1 MRKDY
6 HMHPMVIQA
15 PERFD
20 EFVQSA
26 LRKNIGEICIT
37 DHMPLSLSDAPDRIP
52 SGSVGEYCARVRELA
67 KRYEGTIK
75 IRCGIEID
83 YHPSVTE
90 EIERVLDEGD
100 FDFVLGSSHMHIFLK
115 EFEKY
120 TFNDF
125 AKISLENSLRAAETG
140 WFSAIAHLDM
150 YRWAF
155 ERPERFPLRDDGY
168 SVERYSDLISELLD
182 RMSSRGIF
190 LEINSHLA
198 EGKHD
203 LSFTYPDASIVEQA
217 IEKQVRFSYGSDA
230 HSFDAVGALLDEL
243 EADPIYGRALA
254 LWASEE

>member
-6 HMHPMVIQA
+6 HLHPMVLQC

-20 EFVQSA
+20 DFVQSA
-26 LRKNIGEICIT
+26 LRQEIGEICVT
-37 DHMPLSLSDAPDRIP
+37 DHMPLSLSKAPDRIP
-52 SGSVGEYCARVRELA
+52 KGQVREYCARVRELA
-67 KRYEGTIK
+67 KAYEGTIK

-90 EIERVLDEGD
+90 EIGRVLDEGD
-100 FDFVLGSSHMHIFLK
+100 FDFVLGSSHMHIFWK
-115 EFEKY
+115 DFEKY

-125 AKISLENSLRAAETG
+125 AKYSLENSLRAAETG

-155 ERPERFPLRDDGY
+155 ERPERFSLRDDGY
-168 SVERYSDLISELLD
+168 SVDRYADLIAEFLD
-182 RMSSRGIF
+182 RLSARGIC

-198 EGKHD
+198 AAKHD
-203 LSFTYPDASIVEQA
+203 LSFAYPDASIVAQA
-217 IEKQVRFSYGSDA
+217 LEKQVRFSYGSDA
-230 HSFDAVGALLDEL
+230 HSPDAVGELLDEL

-254 LWASEE
+254 LWAFEE